1 MLTIE
6 PAEAVIHGVRLHVA
20 YRATVTLR
28 NNSRNALELTIRA
41 GSPERWAVAPAT
53 IFLEAG
59 RTMRVDLRLKLA
71 REIRPKR
78 QSGGSETDGGALRQR
93 DVFHVK
99 TEYFEQRF
107 HASFVMATAEEVA
120 AAEAREAEH
129 GTRDPAGYGERTFRD
144 GTGGTERGRAAVDTS
159 ARYSSS
165 GGGGG

>member
-120 AAEAREAEH
+120 AAVLPDLSLMSAEEHASVLKIQSAARGKAA
-129 GTRDPAGYGERTFRD
+129 RKRVAAM
-144 GTGGTERGRAAVDTS
+144 RG
-159 ARYSSS
+159 
-165 GGGGG
+165 